1 MHLEV
6 TFRNLAPREE
16 VRRRADVLFSKLQ
29 RFLDPAAEGHLTVQI
44 EHNAGRMELV
54 LTTRGTVH
62 KAKEEHEDLRTAM
75 DRLFH
80 RMEMQLRRAK
90 ERRIHKNRR
99 QSAEGEVVPANQS
112 EYDDEEDE
120 HAAKA

>member
-16 VRRRADVLFSKLQ
+16 VRQRADVLFSKLQ
-29 RFLDPAAEGHLTVQI
+29 RFLDPAAEGQLNIQV
-44 EHNAGRMELV
+44 EHNVGRFELV
-54 LTTRGTVH
+54 LTTRGTVY
-62 KAKEEHEDLRTAM
+62 KAAEEDEDLRTAM

-99 QSAEGEVVPANQS
+99 QQSEGELAAANAS
-112 EYDDEEDE
+112 EYDDDDDE
-120 HAAKA
+120 NIAEM

>member
-16 VRRRADVLFSKLQ
+16 VRQRAEVLFGKLQ
-29 RFLDPAAEGHLTVQI
+29 RFLDPAAEGQMIVQI
-44 EHNAGRMELV
+44 DHSIGRLELV

-62 KAKEEHEDLRTAM
+62 KAAEEDEDLRTAM

-90 ERRIHKNRR
+90 ERRIHKSRR
-99 QSAEGEVVPANQS
+99 TSAEGEVEPANAS
-112 EYDDEEDE
+112 EYEDEDDEYLAEM
-120 HAAKA
+120 